1 MSISNS
7 FGEPSE
13 QPNARLYGLAF
24 DPTTATLTKSQG
36 ELKRRDLSHSTVV
49 PYVRRDEDGA
59 PQHLWV
65 TLYVGGLLGETR
77 WQKAFFAATKLLP
90 ERLLSRPN
98 DRDSSPF
105 LNRVFPRGMIFLANY
120 DSKFAE
126 NFERAEAHC
135 SLREREGGPLGVV
148 GLRDVVIGTQNVDT
162 ARSRWNDFFTNR
174 RNNFQPVGVL

>member
-36 ELKRRDLSHSTVV
+36 ELKRRDLSHSAVV

-105 LNRVFPRGMIFLANY
+105 LNRVFPRGMIFLVNY

-126 NFERAEAHC
+126 NFKRAEAHC